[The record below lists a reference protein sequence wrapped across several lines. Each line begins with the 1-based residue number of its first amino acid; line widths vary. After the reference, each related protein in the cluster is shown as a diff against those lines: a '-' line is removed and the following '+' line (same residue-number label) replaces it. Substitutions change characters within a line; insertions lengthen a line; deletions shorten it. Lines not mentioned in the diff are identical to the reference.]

1 MMNIIAAVL
10 EHRTLL
16 LDPGGEYKAF
26 YYGDLICL
34 PALAVAIWYFGRDM
48 PRPNLSER
56 TWWHWAS
63 LLAGVGLGLY
73 IHLTEAANHVYTRS
87 QDFSPTKLYHD
98 FVVFPCYTY
107 ILASAGIPVLFQ
119 AKGGWKG
126 WGVKVALL
134 GCFAVFLWLNYYD
147 SRHKPHHMHINFD
160 WRHFRPED

>member
-87 QDFSPTKLYHD
+87 QDFSPTKMYHD

-107 ILASAGIPVLFQ
+107 LLASAGVPVLM
-119 AKGGWKG
+119 KTSWKG
-126 WGVKVALL
+126 RAVLL
-134 GCFAVFLWLNYYD
+134 GIFAVFLWLNYYD
-147 SRHKPHHMHINFD
+147 SRHRPHHMHVNFN
-160 WRHFRPED
+160 WHTFSPG